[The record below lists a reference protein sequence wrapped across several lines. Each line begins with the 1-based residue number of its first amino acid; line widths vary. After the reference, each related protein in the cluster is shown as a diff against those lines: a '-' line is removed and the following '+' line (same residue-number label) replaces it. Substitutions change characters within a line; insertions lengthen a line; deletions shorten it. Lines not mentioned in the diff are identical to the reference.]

1 MKYEEKGLRGIIL
14 IIMIVGASCVLVY
27 ALNKFGNT
35 LGDLIN
41 DYYDYQ
47 EKADRMYEYNLADQ
61 QLWML
66 ESQEEP

>member
-1 MKYEEKGLRGIIL
+1 MKYEEKGLRDIIL

-41 DYYDYQ
+41 DYYDY
-47 EKADRMYEYNLADQ
+47 EDIYN
-61 QLWML
+61 
-66 ESQEEP
+66 